1 METGMVDDGSG
12 DKQVSTPG
20 QSPGQRA
27 VKWVSLIILILL
39 RMGAWEVELTGRPG
53 YILDNVPADDKLSR
67 Y

>member
-39 RMGAWEVELTGRPG
+39 RMGAWEVELVT
-53 YILDNVPADDKLSR
+53 Y
-67 Y
+67 